1 MSAPG
6 FRTFEQRPESAMMSK
21 SPSGQETGTMR
32 ETTVDPGIP
41 FLIDPRGGDIEDDV
55 ASPKSRS
62 LIAIGG
68 RLLAE
73 ISLPKLFAAWIMLI
87 GLPAV
92 LLGLAPLVILGWA
105 NTISR
110 QLATALA
117 GFWSLLIVGG
127 LVALAWVGG
136 RPVLR
141 AAEQSFWSLNAL
153 AVQPVYALFREGLRH
168 IGGRLAPGLKPR
180 QRTRLYAAA
189 ALGGGLLLSGLSL
202 WSVLLAWPASRWIG
216 HAGDVFAP
224 LQLIGP
230 ALANAVVIVGCYVMG
245 AALVW
250 AAADGALGRPADLM
264 TFAEIPSGV
273 RTWRIAHLSDLHAV
287 GERYGFRIESGRT
300 GPQGNARMHR
310 VVDRLASL
318 HRHDPVDLVLITGD
332 MTDAGRSAEWA
343 EFIDAVAAYPDL
355 AERILILPGNHDVNV
370 VDRANPA
377 RLELPTSPGKRLRQL
392 RTLSALEALHGGRVF
407 CFDSEAGRLG
417 RTLSERLAPYRNDI
431 QAFAETG
438 GLRRSLRL
446 ARIWDDAFP
455 LIVPPTTEEGIG
467 VALLNSNAQT
477 HFSFTNALG
486 IMSALQAQD
495 LAAAMELYPRAG
507 WIVALHHHVV
517 EYPTP
522 ARAFSERIGTA
533 LINGSWFVRQLRPFA
548 RRLVVVHGHRHTEWI
563 GQCASVRIVSASS
576 QVMQGA
582 PVESASFL
590 VHTLAMVDGGLQL
603 ARPERVE
610 VTFSDGDDRGA
621 VHPPRPVARAEPPA
635 TASPDPEHRR

>member
-1 MSAPG
+1 MMRKPPS
-6 FRTFEQRPESAMMSK
+6 EQPTGMM
-21 SPSGQETGTMR
+21 Q
-32 ETTVDPGIP
+32 DPIADPPIP
-41 FLIDPRGGDIEDDV
+41 LLIDPRGGDIEDDI

-73 ISLPKLFAAWIMLI
+73 ISVAKLIVAWIMLI
-87 GLPAV
+87 GLPAL

-105 NTISR
+105 TTISG

-127 LVALAWVGG
+127 LVALAWIGG

-141 AAEQSFWSLNAL
+141 AAEQSLWSLNAL

-168 IGGRLAPGLKPR
+168 IGGKLAPDLEPQR
-180 QRTRLYAAA
+180 RTRLYAAA

-202 WSVLLAWPASRWIG
+202 WFVLLAWPSSRWIG
-216 HAGDVFAP
+216 HAGDVFTP
-224 LQLIGP
+224 LQLIAP

-250 AAADGALGRPADLM
+250 AVADGSLGRPADLM
-264 TFAEIPSGV
+264 TFAEIPSGL
-273 RTWRIAHLSDLHAV
+273 RTWRIAHLSDLHVV

-300 GPQGNARMHR
+300 GPQGNGRMHR
-310 VVDRLASL
+310 VLDRLESL
-318 HRHDPVDLVLITGD
+318 HRHHPVDLVLITGD

-343 EFIDAVAAYPDL
+343 EFLDAVGAYPDL
-355 AERILILPGNHDVNV
+355 ARRLLILPGNHDVNV

-392 RTLSALEALHGGRVF
+392 RTLSAIEALHGGRVF
-407 CFDSEAGRLG
+407 CFDSKAGRLG
-417 RTLSERLAPYRNDI
+417 PTLSERLAPYRNDI
-431 QAFAETG
+431 EAFAETG
-438 GLRRSLRL
+438 GIRQSLRV
-446 ARIWDDAFP
+446 AQIWDDAFP
-455 LIVPPTTEEGIG
+455 LIVPPTTDEGIG
-467 VALLNSNAQT
+467 VALLNSNAET

-495 LAAAMELYPRAG
+495 LVAAIERYPRAG
-507 WIVALHHHVV
+507 WIIALHHHMV

-522 ARAFSERIGTA
+522 AQAFSERIGTA
-533 LINGSWFVRQLRPFA
+533 LINGSWIVRQIRPFA
-548 RRLVVVHGHRHTEWI
+548 RRLVVFHGHRHTEWI
-563 GQCASVRIVSASS
+563 GECGGVRIVSASS
-576 QVMQGA
+576 QVMHAAQSEG
-582 PVESASFL
+582 ASFL
-590 VHTLAMVDGGLQL
+590 VHTLAMVDDGLQL

-610 VTFSDGDDRGA
+610 VTFSDEDDREV
-621 VHPPRPVARAEPPA
+621 VHPPRPAVPAERPA
-635 TASPDPEHRR
+635 IASLDPGHRR